1 MLFICALCGNRSLIS
16 WSFSGYFRCRARSR
30 YISRFFYC
38 LFLIASSSLKDLSF
52 KVLPVPSSCFRSRSS
67 FIIYSKVCLRR
78 SIGATAVTSSGPS
91 SSVRFEQQLLTPI
104 LSVSLIILLLATCEV
119 PKRSI
124 TYGHVAV
131 SRNVN

>member
-1 MLFICALCGNRSLIS
+1 
-16 WSFSGYFRCRARSR
+16 
-30 YISRFFYC
+30 
-38 LFLIASSSLKDLSF
+38 
-52 KVLPVPSSCFRSRSS
+52 
-67 FIIYSKVCLRR
+67 
-78 SIGATAVTSSGPS
+78 
-91 SSVRFEQQLLTPI
+91 LLTPI